1 MPREIKEAVTDPD
14 PVQDLVPS
22 DAHAAEAMVDVLHAA
37 VVLPEATEIRLLLAT
52 TVRLEL

>member
-1 MPREIKEAVTDPD
+1 MQREIKEAVTDPD

-22 DAHAAEAMVDVLHAA
+22 DARAAEATVDVLLVA
-37 VVLPEATEIRLLLAT
+37 VVLPEATEVRLRLAT